1 MKRSK
6 CLLIGLGVVCLA
18 IIPLTGCIG
27 VSQSEYE
34 ALQANYE
41 ALQAKHGIL
50 LEENTRLEA
59 SIEAK
64 NATIQE
70 RQNELD
76 NMSEELSSTKHEVA
90 MYEEELEL
98 YKDTWGSVVAS
109 NIEPPYYRIYLT
121 NNEAAVNP
129 TFAELESFLRED
141 KTHGDLH
148 YNADDQIIFP
158 TTEGHIF
165 RLPRKD
171 APDHYFTIAGSANML
186 TIADAYNL
194 PEQKTGPIEQYSERE
209 AKLYVDL
216 LPYKEA

>member
-1 MKRSK
+1 MDLKLKVFPEDKYTRIINEVGSFRY
-6 CLLIGLGVVCLA
+6 A
-18 IIPLTGCIG
+18 IYDQG
-27 VSQSEYE
+27 
-34 ALQANYE
+34 
-41 ALQAKHGIL
+41 
-50 LEENTRLEA
+50 
-59 SIEAK
+59 
-64 NATIQE
+64 
-70 RQNELD
+70 
-76 NMSEELSSTKHEVA
+76 
-90 MYEEELEL
+90 
-98 YKDTWGSVVAS
+98 
-109 NIEPPYYRIYLT
+109 
-121 NNEAAVNP
+121 EAAPGDIFSRISGIEHYNCVLAGTGSTLSLCTLNLGHNKNVMILQNSP
-129 TFAELESFLRED
+129 VIVVRFLRED

-194 PEQKTGPIEQYSERE
+194 PEQKTGPIEQYSERG